1 MDGIQFE
8 GTYINQPGGQGGN
21 NFRNTSVDSRHNT
34 MMKLEN
40 VTSINI
46 FHPKSWST
54 VNLGIF

>member
-8 GTYINQPGGQGGN
+8 GTYINQSGGQGGN
-21 NFRNTSVDSRHNT
+21 SVQNTSVDSRHNT

-46 FHPKSWST
+46 FHHKWRST
-54 VNLGIF
+54 VKLGIF